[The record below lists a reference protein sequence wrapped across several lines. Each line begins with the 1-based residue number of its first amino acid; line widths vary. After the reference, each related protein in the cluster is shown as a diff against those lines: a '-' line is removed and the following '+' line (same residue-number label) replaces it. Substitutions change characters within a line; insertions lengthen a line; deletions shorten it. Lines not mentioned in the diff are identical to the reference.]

1 MYDYNDYP
9 NETSQGQ
16 NSYDYAR
23 YQVPRQSYYQ
33 PQYNPGKRNYSD
45 FGLLK
50 LIALVVL
57 GVIVASI
64 LLHSWVFW
72 ALVILGIVL
81 YSHNRHQR
89 FHNRY

>member
-1 MYDYNDYP
+1 MNGYNDYS

-23 YQVPRQSYYQ
+23 YQAPRQSYYQ
-33 PQYNPGKRNYSD
+33 PQYNPGRRNYND

-50 LIALVVL
+50 LIVLVVL
-57 GVIVASI
+57 GVIVANI

-72 ALVILGIVL
+72 ALAILGIVL
-81 YSHNRHQR
+81 YSHHRHNR
-89 FHNRY
+89 FHGRY